1 MEPTI
6 YKPSIYNG
14 AGIYNNGGGGG
25 GNNSVIAMTDLKP
38 LLMPDG
44 REWTTINLD
53 VCFYGTTFGAENQDT
68 SMQTSAPLE
77 IESYITACGLAYNA
91 KVVDYIHTNKATICP
106 GWDVPVKS
114 ELENLV
120 TACGGNNNGLKDA
133 GFNPIDD
140 ARVYSNGQWD
150 LASDGTYIW
159 SRSSWH
165 PGFNFALYTKYTGGY
180 TTVREEY
187 RSSLLYIRL
196 IKEL

>member
-1 MEPTI
+1 MVNDKPTVYTTSSV
-6 YKPSIYNG
+6 YKE
-14 AGIYNNGGGGG
+14 AGGG

-53 VCFYGTTFGAENQDT
+53 VCFYGTAFGAANQDT

-77 IESYITACGLAYNA
+77 LESYITACGLAYNA

-106 GWDVPVKS
+106 GWDIPAKS

-120 TACGGNNNGLKDA
+120 TACGGNNNGLKAA
-133 GFNPIDD
+133 GFNPIDG
-140 ARVYSNGQWD
+140 ARVYRNGQWE
-150 LASDGTYIW
+150 LAPDGTYIW
-159 SRSSWH
+159 SRSNWN
-165 PGFNFALYTKYTGGY
+165 PGWNFALYTKYTGGY
-180 TTVREEY
+180 TTVRAED
-187 RSSLLYIRL
+187 RRNLFYIRL